1 MEAFKNRENYYEIY
15 CFGGRASPVPSSI
28 PKWLIATQASMPRNR
43 QNRNRKR
50 KVMWYN
56 PPFNKSVQTN
66 IGDQFLNLVQKHFP
80 EENKFHQIFNKNN
93 VKVSYSYNQNMANII
108 RKHNNK
114 VLNTER
120 IKHKATHVTAG
131 RKINAHWKIIVY
143 RQVLSIMHTS
153 PQTKAPKRIT

>member
-1 MEAFKNRENYYEIY
+1 M
-15 CFGGRASPVPSSI
+15 
-28 PKWLIATQASMPRNR
+28 
-43 QNRNRKR
+43 
-50 KVMWYN
+50 
-56 PPFNKSVQTN
+56 
-66 IGDQFLNLVQKHFP
+66 LNLVQKHFP

-114 VLNTER
+114 VLNTDR